1 MNNLIFYFLHFLF
14 TTTHDFLA
22 FRLESFWQIFLG
34 FFFPFHFFVDELV
47 LESLLLIFNMLH
59 LTSGLCSPA
68 GSVYINLM
76 TFLLFLNWRDGTTH
90 GSSEFAIGAVS
101 AAESPE
107 LVHSYSSEQCPVAQ
121 GHQPNSQTS
130 IPMSQI
136 SVLVQCHAWTPNPG
150 TVLWEIRLLQDTCST
165 AVSLNPVAFAI
176 LLRWMKSQ
184 PLGSALRMLS
194 LHGCCEPY
202 LIQLS
207 WHGYSIHLM
216 HSGDFSGK
224 CLHSLYI

>member
-101 AAESPE
+101 
-107 LVHSYSSEQCPVAQ
+107 
-121 GHQPNSQTS
+121 
-130 IPMSQI
+130 
-136 SVLVQCHAWTPNPG
+136 
-150 TVLWEIRLLQDTCST
+150 WEPW
-165 AVSLNPVAFAI
+165 A
-176 LLRWMKSQ
+176 
-184 PLGSALRMLS
+184 SALIQFWAVP
-194 LHGCCEPY
+194 CCTGTSA
-202 LIQLS
+202 QLPNLNS
-207 WHGYSIHLM
+207 HVSNQCT
-216 HSGDFSGK
+216 SAVP
-224 CLHSLYI
+224 CLNS